1 MQTTHNSQLN
11 NVLVYGANG
20 VQGGAIARALH
31 AEGFRVRAC
40 VRDVSKAA
48 ALAQT
53 MEIAAADLD
62 DREALAAANRGI
74 DAVVLTVP
82 LTWDRDTLLRWT
94 RHAAEA
100 ARDAGVRLCVHNL
113 SSRVPD
119 PPSDIP
125 AYELRRECE
134 AVLRSFGPASITL
147 RPTLFMENLLA
158 PWVMGAIQRERVL
171 PYPLAARM
179 RVSWLSVADLGAYVA
194 AALRRPDLAGMAF
207 DIGGPEELDGT
218 SLAQGLSPQPDRPL
232 AYCVLSPQQV
242 EEQLAPHFGLDVA
255 RGIAL
260 NYAWMARRSD
270 SDFLAGTSDLLAREL
285 RTVPRTVRSWA
296 SELGLL
302 A

>member
-1 MQTTHNSQLN
+1 MRTTLN
-11 NVLVYGANG
+11 TELNKVLVYGANG

-40 VRDVSKAA
+40 VRDPSKAA

-62 DREALAAANRGI
+62 DRTALAAANRDV

-82 LTWDRDTLLRWT
+82 LSWERDTLLRWT

-100 ARDAGVRLCVHNL
+100 ARHAGVQLCVHNL
-113 SSRVPD
+113 SARVPD
-119 PPSDIP
+119 PPSEVP
-125 AYELRRECE
+125 AHELRRECE
-134 AVLRSFGPASITL
+134 SVLRSFGPASITL
-147 RPTLFMENLLA
+147 RPALFMENLLA
-158 PWVMGAIQRERVL
+158 PWVLGAIQRDRVL

-179 RVSWLSVADLGAYVA
+179 RVSWLSVADLGAYA
-194 AALRRPDLAGMAF
+194 SAALRRPDLAGMAF
-207 DIGGPEELDGT
+207 DVGGPEALDGT
-218 SLAQGLSPQPDRPL
+218 ALAHALSPPERAL

-242 EEQLAPHFGLDVA
+242 EEQLAPHFGLEVA

-260 NYAWMARRSD
+260 NYTWMARRSD
-270 SDFLAGTSDLLAREL
+270 TNFLSGTSDLLAREL
-285 RTVPRTVRSWA
+285 RSAPRTVRSWA
-296 SELGLL
+296 IEHGLL